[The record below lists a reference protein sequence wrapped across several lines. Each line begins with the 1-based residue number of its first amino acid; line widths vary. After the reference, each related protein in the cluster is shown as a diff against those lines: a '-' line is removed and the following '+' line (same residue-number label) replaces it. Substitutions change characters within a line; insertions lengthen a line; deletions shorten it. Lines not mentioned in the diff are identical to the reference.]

1 MKHNKVKMMVG
12 MLLML
17 AGFGLFA
24 LDIGWLATLACI
36 PVCSLGYSLMAMA
49 MDASGGTVHQ
59 SLGSFASKNGF
70 FLFGLMF
77 GQLLGLMIN
86 PDLTVLGL
94 ASQLISMCLAALAW
108 AAPYYATRYPA
119 GSPLLTFVAEDRR

>member
-1 MKHNKVKMMVG
+1 MKHNKAKMITG
-12 MLLML
+12 MLLIL

-49 MDASGGTVHQ
+49 MDASGGTLHQ

-70 FLFGLMF
+70 LPFGLMF

-86 PDLTVLGL
+86 PDLTLLGV
-94 ASQLISMCLAALAW
+94 ASQLLSFCLSALAW
-108 AAPYYATRYPA
+108 AAPYYASRYPA
-119 GSPLLTFVAEDRR
+119 GRPLLKFVLEERK